1 MRKIVKIFT
10 AFVLVFALMVPLAV
24 GASWEEYGVDEAYL
38 PEEVVAEVEGHPGIR
53 IVGDEIFV
61 WVRYLAN
68 EMGVQAEW
76 DDELELVILTNLVD
90 EMFIFN
96 VEASGGFVEDGMA
109 WIPAGFA
116 NELMIMLFVQEVAER
131 VERIDLTIWNEE
143 NFLDVREP
151 MFSTDLGHGEIAVGF
166 IHHMSEELGLRT
178 PFTYKELEAA
188 IWIVDELLAMGH
200 DFANIEIQEFT
211 YWDFEEV
218 ELGLMPLMWELVTS
232 PMILGTGRDNL
243 IRQDRV
249 SQNVVLTIPG
259 RSSQTIIVGAHYDT
273 VPYPGASD
281 NASGVALLLESAQR
295 MLEIDNYYTIVYVF
309 FGAEEVGLIG
319 AYFFYH
325 LLSPAQRDNIVLM
338 VNADVLIEGPY
349 IIFGAGAIPEV
360 TEAIVDE
367 AMEYFAN
374 YLRNFLAEHLDAL
387 IEDFIEMGLAPED
400 LTDEF
405 FEGLLEMNLE
415 ALGELGDS
423 VILSQAFQMGLIEPH
438 IDDRA
443 RQINEIAANLNDELD
458 LGLISRP
465 MAIAVSSD
473 NLVFLFEGHTIV
485 SLVGFE
491 RRENVETYFMAFDDE
506 FVLTVLHSED
516 DEFYYIEA
524 RWPGMMQ
531 SNLRAF
537 GLFLEAILT
546 MGL

>member
-76 DDELELVILTNLVD
+76 DDELELVILTNMVD

-151 MFSTDLGHGEIAVGF
+151 MFSTDLVHGEIAVGF